1 MGSVFAGPNNLRGFE
16 RPIAQ
21 VRGKGDFTMFRKPF
35 ARRLS
40 LAGTAA
46 VGLAGCP
53 VFAAIGHSDPTVVP
67 GQTTDNCAHST
78 KLLKQLVMID
88 NATDGSYQCLGVTLD
103 GDMVKAI
110 RVETHSFASA
120 ARQKASERIK
130 IEDFSQEVIES
141 SHGAVLDGVPGH
153 DAIIVHGHIAPLS
166 GRSQLVTTFL
176 YNGFTGEYHSCQI
189 TLDRAPDTG
198 WRLVNSLDQPISHIM
213 VKTREIP
220 LIGTYGIATLE
231 GACG

>member
-1 MGSVFAGPNNLRGFE
+1 MGSVFAGPNTLRGFNHH
-16 RPIAQ
+16 IAQ
-21 VRGKGDFTMFRKPF
+21 VTGKGCFTMFRKPF
-35 ARRLS
+35 ARRLA

-46 VGLAGCP
+46 VALAGGP
-53 VFAAIGHSDPTVVP
+53 VFAAIGPSDPTAVP
-67 GQTTDNCAHST
+67 GQTTDACARST

-88 NATDGSYQCLGVTLD
+88 NASDGSYQCLGVALD
-103 GDMVKAI
+103 GDTVKAI
-110 RVETHSFASA
+110 RVETHSFASS
-120 ARQKASERIK
+120 ARQKASERVK
-130 IEDFSQEVIES
+130 IEDFPQAVIES

-153 DAIIVHGHIAPLS
+153 DAIILRGHIAPSS

-176 YNGFTGEYHSCQI
+176 YNGFTSEYHSCQI

-220 LIGTYGIATLE
+220 LIGMFGIATLE
-231 GACG
+231 GACS